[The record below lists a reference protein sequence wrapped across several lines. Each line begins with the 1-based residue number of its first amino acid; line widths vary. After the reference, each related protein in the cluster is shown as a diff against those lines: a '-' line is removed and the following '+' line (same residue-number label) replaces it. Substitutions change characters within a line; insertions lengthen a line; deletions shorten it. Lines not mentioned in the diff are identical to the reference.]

1 MTSMRKT
8 RNILV
13 SEMYAY
19 VIISLMIVVLHE
31 TETLLPGTLA
41 DDKSTEFLAVSL
53 MELVTI
59 CTIPLALRLF
69 RFKRISHTL
78 KSTKEQGLKIWGSL
92 RLAMI
97 CLPMMVN
104 TLLYYVFMN
113 VAFGYMGIIG
123 LICLLFIYP
132 STGRCVSET
141 SDAK

>member
-1 MTSMRKT
+1 MRKT
-8 RNILV
+8 KNILI
-13 SEMYAY
+13 SEMYAC
-19 VIISLMIVVLHE
+19 VVISLMTVMLYE
-31 TETLLPGTLA
+31 TETLLPGALA
-41 DDKSTEFLAVSL
+41 DDKNTEFLAVSL

-59 CTIPLALRLF
+59 CMIPLSLRLF
-69 RFKRISHTL
+69 KFKRISRSL
-78 KSTKEQGLKIWGSL
+78 KSRPEQGLKIWGSL
-92 RLAMI
+92 RMMMI

-132 STGRCVSET
+132 DTSRCVSET

>member
-1 MTSMRKT
+1 MRKT
-8 RNILV
+8 KNILI
-13 SEMYAY
+13 SEMYAC
-19 VIISLMIVVLHE
+19 VAISLMIVVLHE
-31 TETLLPGTLA
+31 TETLLPGALA
-41 DDKSTEFLAVSL
+41 DDKNTEFLAVSL

-59 CTIPLALRLF
+59 CLIPLALRLF
-69 RFKRISHTL
+69 KFKRINRSL
-78 KSTKEQGLKIWGSL
+78 KSRQAQGLKIWGSL
-92 RLAMI
+92 RMMMI

-132 STGRCVSET
+132 GTGRCVSET